1 MPPQPSQPQP
11 SDTSSQPVGEPERT
25 EVGQQHV
32 IPGTER
38 ISDAEL
44 AKRRAEQPLK
54 PKATQKPA
62 DEGLFSDESKQ
73 TDLID
78 QLTAKGRAGDLKGR
92 SRAGRPSRS

>member
-1 MPPQPSQPQP
+1 MRQNRMPPQASQPQP
-11 SDTSSQPVGEPERT
+11 SDTSSRPPRGDPERT
-25 EVGQQHV
+25 GAGQQHV

-54 PKATQKPA
+54 PKAKQKPA
-62 DEGLFSDESKQ
+62 DEGLFSDKSKQ

-78 QLTAKGRAGDLKGR
+78 QLTAKA
-92 SRAGRPSRS
+92 ATPEA